1 MTADH
6 ALLRAQILLVEDDAG
21 IREALADVLGDCGYQ
36 VQCAENGAK
45 ALDRLLAGLRP
56 HLILL
61 DLMMPVM
68 DGWQLLRR
76 LEAWADWQ
84 RIPVVTVSAA
94 RAVCPPGACHSLP
107 KPVDLDAL
115 LGTIERFRRPL
126 QAAQAPSAN
135 DSSAAAHSASRSATS
150 GASEPWQR
158 AMAPRAVRADL
169 AP

>member
-1 MTADH
+1 MSADPAPH
-6 ALLRAQILLVEDDAG
+6 GAHILLVEDDDA
-21 IREALADVLGDCGYQ
+21 IREALADVLGDCGYH

-45 ALDRLLAGLRP
+45 ALERLICGLQP

-76 LEAWADWQ
+76 LEGWAEWQ
-84 RIPVVTVSAA
+84 RVPIVTVSAA
-94 RAVCPPGACHSLP
+94 RAPTPPGACHALG

-115 LGTIERFRRPL
+115 LSAIERFRRPL
-126 QAAQAPSAN
+126 QQPQAPTTTDLPA
-135 DSSAAAHSASRSATS
+135 DLRSSPPGATTG
-150 GASEPWQR
+150 GAEPWQR
-158 AMAPRAVRADL
+158 AMARGGMRADL